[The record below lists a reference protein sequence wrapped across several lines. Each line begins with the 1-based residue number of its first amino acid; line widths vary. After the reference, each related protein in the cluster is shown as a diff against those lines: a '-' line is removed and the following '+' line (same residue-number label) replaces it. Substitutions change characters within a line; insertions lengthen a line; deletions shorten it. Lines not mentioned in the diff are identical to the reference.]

1 METWTFLLQKRNDT
15 SWLPLDAPTAEILT
29 GSYRLAAHSN
39 LAGRAIALH
48 ILYRPPAYSTYPPLD
63 QRLTKRVNGEGL
75 LIVLPYTQFTPGL
88 WEVTCR
94 LADRPDCWSAALRL
108 EVVSAS
114 GELEPLGPPDLT
126 QDLSDSALA
135 AALGVVH
142 LEEQAAAEVAAAF
155 TPPPLRALLS
165 LDQAQ
170 FLVERRG
177 TLTVTG
183 VAAVPGEVE
192 LVLRDPQTLEVKI
205 RYRQPIFPGEGPLPF
220 ALTVQLPP
228 TGDSQVLVGTVS
240 LYPVGPLTP
249 LQAAARTEQAIALTL
264 QPDRLPFVPR
274 ELRPESPPPAEP
286 HPEPT
291 LKKSPPKPIELP
303 RFAPPEPEYAF
314 EEPAPVVVPPPPPAQ
329 PPSDRFWG
337 KLQQISQTDAEQEL
351 NELAALCQSEALAT
365 EVLYTEAVP
374 VSLSSP
380 LPPEPA
386 TASAP
391 PQVLSSPPPEPV
403 TTSPPLQV
411 LAPPP
416 PEPASPPADWE
427 ADLEELI
434 QQNQDLLAPLRELLA
449 EETAPE
455 PSAPLRPPERRDLP
469 VPTLTVPATEV
480 VAGLPLTIAL
490 HLPQSEPRP
499 FAKLWVKDCQT
510 RTVVDGPRWLAD
522 FKRRG
527 PELWEATTQI
537 TLPLGL
543 LEVAFEAIAVD
554 LETQQ
559 ESRKTSVVKPV
570 IPPTLEPL
578 A

>member
-29 GSYRLAAHSN
+29 GSYRLAAHSS

-48 ILYRPPAYSTYPPLD
+48 ILYRPPAYSTYAPLD
-63 QRLTKRVNGEGL
+63 QRLTKRVNSEGL

-94 LADRPDCWSAALRL
+94 LADRPDRWSATLRL
-108 EVVSAS
+108 EVVAAN
-114 GELEPLGPPDLT
+114 GELAPLAAEAGKPTTAPLPDLT

-155 TPPPLRALLS
+155 TPPPVRALLS

-192 LVLRDPQTLEVKI
+192 LVLRDPQTLAVKI

-220 ALTVQLPP
+220 ALTIHLPP
-228 TGDSQVLVGTVS
+228 TGDSQVLVGTVT
-240 LYPVGPLTP
+240 LYPAGPLTP
-249 LQAAARTEQAIALTL
+249 IQAAARTEQAIALTL
-264 QPDRLPFVPR
+264 QPDRRNLGLH
-274 ELRPESPPPAEP
+274 ELSAKAVSPKPVEP
-286 HPEPT
+286 KP
-291 LKKSPPKPIELP
+291 SPKPIELP

-314 EEPAPVVVPPPPPAQ
+314 EEPTPVVAPPPPIPEQPA
-329 PPSDRFWG
+329 SDRFWG
-337 KLQQISQTDAEQEL
+337 KLQQISQPDPEEEL
-351 NELAALCQSEALAT
+351 NELASLCQPEVLPT
-365 EVLYTEAVP
+365 EILYTEAVP
-374 VSLSSP
+374 
-380 LPPEPA
+380 E
-386 TASAP
+386 
-391 PQVLSSPPPEPV
+391 SPPPDPP
-403 TTSPPLQV
+403 TASPSPPV
-411 LAPPP
+411 SAP
-416 PEPASPPADWE
+416 AADWE

-449 EETAPE
+449 EETVPETRPTPPPPE
-455 PSAPLRPPERRDLP
+455 PRTLP

-480 VAGLPLTIAL
+480 VAGLPLTITL

-499 FAKLWVKDCQT
+499 FVKLWVKDCQT
-510 RTVVDGPRWLAD
+510 RTVIDGPRWLAD

-527 PELWEATTQI
+527 PDLWEATTPI

-543 LEVAFEAIAVD
+543 MEVVFEAIAID